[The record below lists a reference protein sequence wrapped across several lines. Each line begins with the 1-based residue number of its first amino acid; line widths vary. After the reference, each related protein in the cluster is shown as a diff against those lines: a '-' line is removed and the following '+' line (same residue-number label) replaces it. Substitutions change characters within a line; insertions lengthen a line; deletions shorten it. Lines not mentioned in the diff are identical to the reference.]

1 MTERYFLGID
11 GGGSKTSVV
20 CVNEAG
26 SEVGQGSAGPTNLTS
41 TSVGAASL
49 NLREGVRQA
58 LENLPQDKSVVK
70 LVMGLAGMDSASEHD
85 VAIEVFTKIIQPFG
99 IEQFELVN
107 DSVIA
112 LENGSSSPN
121 AFVLISGTGS
131 NCHGRNTQGKT
142 AKAGGMDYLLADQG
156 SGYAIG
162 RQVLLAAVKSY
173 DGRGKKTVL
182 EQLVCQ
188 HFGLSDCSAMKAAV
202 YQPPLNKFE
211 IGQFA
216 TLCRQAVDSKDEVA
230 TAIFDEA
237 VDELLAHIS
246 SVLRQLDLESTPTE
260 GVLSGSV
267 LDIPYIR
274 EKLIKLSAEH
284 WPQVSLSTPT
294 QPPVWGAVK
303 LATKKID

>member
-1 MTERYFLGID
+1 MTERFFLGID

-26 SEVGQGSAGPTNLTS
+26 SVVGQGSAGPTNLTS

-58 LENLPQDKSVVK
+58 VENLPQEKTIVK
-70 LVMGLAGMDSASEHD
+70 LVMGLAGMDSELEHD
-85 VAIEVFTKIIQPFG
+85 TAIEVFAKIISPFG
-99 IEQFELVN
+99 IQNFELVN

-112 LENGSSSPN
+112 LENGSASPN

-131 NCHGRNTQGKT
+131 NCRGRNAQGVI
-142 AKAGGMDYLLADQG
+142 AKAGGMDYLLSDQG

-162 RQVLLAAVKSY
+162 RQVLLAAVKSF
-173 DGRGKKTVL
+173 DGRGSKTIL

-188 HFGLSDCSAMKAAV
+188 HYRLTECSSIKASV
-202 YQPPLNKFE
+202 YQPPLNKLE
-211 IGQFA
+211 IGQFT
-216 TLCRQAVDSKDEVA
+216 TLCRQAVEQGDVVA
-230 TAIFDEA
+230 TAIFDDA
-237 VDELLAHIS
+237 VQELLAHIAP
-246 SVLRQLDLESTPTE
+246 VLRQLDLESTPTE

-274 EKLIKLSAEH
+274 EKLVKLAGER
-284 WPQVSLSTPT
+284 WPQVTLSTPT
-294 QPPVWGAVK
+294 QPPVWGAIK
-303 LATKKID
+303 LALHS

>member
-1 MTERYFLGID
+1 MTEHYFLGID

-20 CVNEAG
+20 CVNEAEI
-26 SEVGQGSAGPTNLTS
+26 EVGQGSAGPTNLTS

-58 LENLPQDKSVVK
+58 LENLPQDKFVVK

-85 VAIEVFTKIIQPFG
+85 VAVDVFTKIIQPFG

-131 NCHGRNTQGKT
+131 NCHGRNAQGKT

-173 DGRGKKTVL
+173 DGRGKKTLL

-188 HFGLSDCSAMKAAV
+188 HFGLSDCSSMKAAV

-211 IGQFA
+211 IGQFT
-216 TLCRQAVDSKDEVA
+216 TLCRQAVDQGDEVA
-230 TAIFDEA
+230 IAIFDEA
-237 VDELLAHIS
+237 VDELLAHIG
-246 SVLRQLDLESTPTE
+246 SVLRQLDLQSTPTD

-274 EKLIKLSAEH
+274 EKLIWFSGER
-284 WPQVSLSTPT
+284 WPQVTLSTPT
-294 QPPVWGAVK
+294 QPPVWGAIK
-303 LATKKID
+303 LAMK

>member
-1 MTERYFLGID
+1 MTERFFVGID

-26 SEVGQGSAGPTNLTS
+26 SVVGQGSAGPTNLTS

-58 LENLPQDKSVVK
+58 LENLPQDKTIVK
-70 LVMGLAGMDSASEHD
+70 LVMGLAGMDSESEHD
-85 VAIEVFTKIIQPFG
+85 VAIEVFAKIIAPFG
-99 IEQFELVN
+99 IQNFELVN

-112 LENGSSSPN
+112 LENGSNNPN

-131 NCHGRNTQGKT
+131 NCHGRNAQGKT

-162 RQVLLAAVKSY
+162 RQVLLAAVKSF
-173 DGRGKKTVL
+173 DGRGKKTIL

-188 HFGLSDCSAMKAAV
+188 HFGLTDCSSMKAAV
-202 YQPPLNKFE
+202 YQPPLNKLE
-211 IGQFA
+211 IGQFT
-216 TLCRQAVDSKDEVA
+216 TLCRQAVDQGDEVA
-230 TAIFDEA
+230 LAIFDEA
-237 VDELLAHIS
+237 VEELLAHIA
-246 SVLRQLDLESTPTE
+246 SVLHQLELESIPTE

-274 EKLIKLSAEH
+274 EKLIWLSGER
-284 WPQVSLSTPT
+284 WPQVTLSTPT
-294 QPPVWGAVK
+294 QPPVWGAIK
-303 LATKKID
+303 LALRT